1 MKSLVKIAF
10 IFLTAISCNRELTTR
25 EHVLF
30 RSGVTDTIP
39 YRIPTIAKMH
49 NGDILALTD
58 YRLCCNDIGYGRVD
72 IHGRVS
78 RDGGRSWS
86 EEFVLI
92 EGSGVSKATDCGFG
106 DAAMVADKIGRA
118 SCRERV

>member
-1 MKSLVKIAF
+1 MTDICRKEQLIMKTLIKIA
-10 IFLTAISCNRELTTR
+10 LLVAVVISCNRELTTR
-25 EHVLF
+25 EQVLF

-58 YRLCCNDIGYGRVD
+58 YRLCCKDIVYGRVD

-78 RDGGRSWS
+78 RDGGRSWI

-92 EGSGVSKATDCGFG
+92 
-106 DAAMVADKIGRA
+106 
-118 SCRERV
+118 